1 KSRSTDGTSVSLVPI
16 PTEAGATNFVVLFPS
31 GSASL
36 GGNDASVVRN
46 INCRCADLSR
56 VGHALETTGRPGA
69 GGNARGGEVQAT
81 SSRTRGNRSAA
92 SPANVNS
99 NSAAKTNP
107 KGDSPPGRMDV
118 GSKTPVGA

>member
-1 KSRSTDGTSVSLVPI
+1 MECEADIIVAAK
-16 PTEAGATNFVVLFPS
+16 PTHPWSQNCLDLLPPGC
-31 GSASL
+31 ASL

-107 KGDSPPGRMDV
+107 KGDSPAGRMDV